1 MLIIQIII
9 ILFLLY
15 ALYRTIGKFREGKVR
30 WGWFGFW
37 ILFWLSAG
45 VVVLLPETTNRLADL
60 VGVTRGVDLVIYFAI
75 IVISYLVFRILIK
88 IESLEQE
95 ITKVVRE
102 EALRNSKNQV

>member
-9 ILFLLY
+9 VLFILY

-30 WGWFGFW
+30 WGWFAFWTLFW
-37 ILFWLSAG
+37 IAAG

-60 VGVTRGVDLVIYFAI
+60 VGVTRGVDLIIYLAI

-102 EALRNSKNQV
+102 AALNEAEKK